1 MLCYNIIKVK
11 ENKNREVRTMFEV
24 GKIYGE
30 DAVKYEV
37 VARTKKTATIVE
49 VHHFGKFNEKRKNER
64 KVRISDWNGTEALVF
79 GNRTVLV

>member
-1 MLCYNIIKVK
+1 
-11 ENKNREVRTMFEV
+11 MFEV

-30 DAVKYEV
+30 DEVKYEV

-49 VHHFGKFNEKRKNER
+49 VHHFGKFNEKRKNEK

-79 GNRTVLV
+79 GNRTVLA